1 MVFSPSNV
9 NHLEPAQSKVSEI
22 SSQRTK
28 ELIKWLR
35 DYAQRR
41 INSRLMDERR
51 CITPHIVLD
60 FGKQGLLG
68 MIVPESQGGLGL
80 TYHDMLK
87 IIEQCASFDLNI
99 SLFVGLSNILGIYPI
114 LKYGTT
120 EQKEKYL
127 SSLAHGRELAAFALT
142 EPEAGSNP
150 RGIKTQAIP
159 DGNGGWLLSGTK
171 IWSGSASWSSVINV
185 FAQVVDGQGKSLGVT
200 AFAIPENA
208 QGLKM
213 GHESLTMGM
222 RGMVQNAIHFDQVP
236 VSAENVL
243 GEMGH
248 GFEVA
253 QDAMRLGRLAIAAV
267 CVGGMKRCAQLMLR
281 YASRRSLGTDK
292 LIDKQITLERLSD
305 LTAAIGAVECL
316 VKTMS
321 QWLDQNIPV
330 PEEAF
335 LTAKIIAPELMW
347 QAADQ
352 LIQLLGGRGYI
363 EPNIAPQMLRD
374 ARVLRIF
381 EGPTETL
388 QAHLGILSLYHS
400 PKLAAS
406 LDELFGVSDIG
417 LQLQE
422 VVDFC
427 KTQINTQN
435 LSKEDKQALR
445 QTYQHKLGDLVAWAF
460 MLACLQKSNRNE
472 STDEQQRIEKWTQE
486 HFQAKLST
494 ILQESPLKS
503 TLLSGEQ
510 VESLISKYT
519 ETIGDV
525 EQTLPGENT
534 ELDEY
539 LVNYPN

>member
-1 MVFSPSNV
+1 MVSSPSNV
-9 NHLEPAQSKVSEI
+9 NHLEPAQSELSEI
-22 SSQRTK
+22 SGKRTK
-28 ELIKWLR
+28 ELIEWLR

-51 CITPHIVLD
+51 CITPNIVLD

-87 IIEQCASFDLNI
+87 IIEQCAGIDLNL
-99 SLFVGLSNILGIYPI
+99 SSFVAVHNVLGIYPI
-114 LKYGTT
+114 LKYGTK

-127 SSLAHGRELAAFALT
+127 NCLAQGRDLAAFGLT
-142 EPEAGSNP
+142 EPDAGSNP
-150 RGIKTQAIP
+150 RGIKTEAIP
-159 DGNGGWLLSGTK
+159 DGKDGWLMSGTK
-171 IWSGSASWSSVINV
+171 IWIGTASWSSVINV
-185 FAQVVDGQGKSLGVT
+185 FAQVVDEQGKSLGVT

-208 QGLKM
+208 KGLKQ
-213 GHESLTMGM
+213 GHEFLTIGM
-222 RGMVQNAIHFDQVP
+222 RGMVQNAIHFDQVT
-236 VSAENVL
+236 VSSENIL
-243 GEMGH
+243 GEIGN

-253 QDAMRLGRLAIAAV
+253 QDAMRLGRLAIAAM

-281 YASRRSLGTDK
+281 YASRRSLGVDK
-292 LIDKQITLERLSD
+292 LIHKPITLERLSD

-321 QWLDQNIPV
+321 QWLDQDIPV

-352 LIQLLGGRGYI
+352 LVQLLGGRGYI
-363 EPNIAPQMLRD
+363 ESNIAPQILRD
-374 ARVLRIF
+374 ARVMRIF

-388 QAHLGILSLYHS
+388 QARLGLLALYYA
-400 PKLAAS
+400 PKLCSS
-406 LDELFGVSDIG
+406 LNELLGVSNINIE
-417 LQLQE
+417 LNKA
-422 VVDFC
+422 VDFC
-427 KTQINTQN
+427 KAQINTQN

-445 QTYQHKLGDLVAWAF
+445 QIYQQKLGDLVSWAF

-472 STDEQQRIEKWTQE
+472 STDEQKRIEKWTEE
-486 HFQAKLST
+486 HFRAKLST

-503 TLLSGEQ
+503 TLLSETQ
-510 VESLISKYT
+510 VESLIEKYI

-539 LVNYPN
+539 LLKY

>member
-1 MVFSPSNV
+1 MAASPSKV
-9 NHLEPAQSKVSEI
+9 NHLELAQSELSEI
-22 SSQRTK
+22 SGKRTK
-28 ELIKWLR
+28 ELIEWLR

-51 CITPHIVLD
+51 CITPNIVLD

-87 IIEQCASFDLNI
+87 IIEHCAGIDLNI

-114 LKYGTT
+114 LSHGTT
-120 EQKEKYL
+120 EQKQKYL
-127 SSLAHGRELAAFALT
+127 SPLAQGRELAAFALT
-142 EPEAGSNP
+142 EPGAGSNP
-150 RGIKTQAIP
+150 RLIKTQAIS
-159 DGNGGWLLSGTK
+159 DGKGGWLLSGTK

-185 FAQVVDGQGKSLGVT
+185 FAQVFDEQGKSLGVT

-208 QGLKM
+208 KGLKQ
-213 GHESLTMGM
+213 GHEFLTMGM

-236 VSAENVL
+236 VSPENIL
-243 GEMGH
+243 GEIGN
-248 GFEVA
+248 GFEVG
-253 QDAMRLGRLAIAAV
+253 QDAMRLGRLAISAL

-281 YASRRSLGTDK
+281 YASRRSLGIDK
-292 LIDKQITLERLSD
+292 LIDKPITLERLSD

-316 VKTMS
+316 VKTIS
-321 QWLDQNIPV
+321 QWLDQDIPV

-363 EPNIAPQMLRD
+363 ESNIAPQILRD
-374 ARVLRIF
+374 ARVIRIF

-388 QAHLGILSLYHS
+388 QARLGVLALYYA
-400 PKLAAS
+400 PKLCSS
-406 LDELFGVSDIG
+406 LNELLGVSNINIE
-417 LQLQE
+417 LNKA
-422 VVDFC
+422 VDFC
-427 KTQINTQN
+427 KAQINTQN

-445 QTYQHKLGDLVAWAF
+445 QTYQQKLGDLVSWAF
-460 MLACLQKSNRNE
+460 MLACLQQSNRNE
-472 STDEQQRIEKWTQE
+472 STDEQKRVEKWTEE
-486 HFQAKLST
+486 HFRAKLST

-503 TLLSGEQ
+503 TLLSETQ
-510 VESLISKYT
+510 VESLVEKYI

-539 LVNYPN
+539 LLKY

>member
-1 MVFSPSNV
+1 MAASPSKV
-9 NHLEPAQSKVSEI
+9 NHLELAQSELSEI
-22 SSQRTK
+22 SGKRTK
-28 ELIKWLR
+28 ELIEWLR

-51 CITPHIVLD
+51 CITPNIVLD

-68 MIVPESQGGLGL
+68 MIVPESQGVLGL
-80 TYHDMLK
+80 TYHDILK
-87 IIEQCASFDLNI
+87 IIEQCASIELN
-99 SLFVGLSNILGIYPI
+99 LAVFVGLNNILGIYPI
-114 LKYGTT
+114 LSHGTT
-120 EQKEKYL
+120 EQKRKYL
-127 SSLAHGRELAAFALT
+127 SFLAQGRELAAFALT
-142 EPEAGSNP
+142 EPGAGSNP

-159 DGNGGWLLSGTK
+159 DGKGGWLLSGTK

-185 FAQVVDGQGKSLGVT
+185 FAQVFDEQGKSLGVT

-208 QGLKM
+208 KGLKQ
-213 GHESLTMGM
+213 GHEFLTMGM

-236 VSAENVL
+236 VSPENIL
-243 GEMGH
+243 GEIGN
-248 GFEVA
+248 GFEVG
-253 QDAMRLGRLAIAAV
+253 QDAMRLGRLAISAL

-281 YASRRSLGTDK
+281 YASRRSLGIDK
-292 LIDKQITLERLSD
+292 LIDKPITLERLSD

-316 VKTMS
+316 VKTIS
-321 QWLDQNIPV
+321 QWLDQDIPV

-363 EPNIAPQMLRD
+363 ESNIAPQILRD
-374 ARVLRIF
+374 ARVIRIF

-388 QAHLGILSLYHS
+388 QARLGVLALYYA
-400 PKLAAS
+400 PKLCSS
-406 LDELFGVSDIG
+406 LNELLGVSNINIE
-417 LQLQE
+417 LNKA
-422 VVDFC
+422 VDFC
-427 KTQINTQN
+427 KAQINTQN

-445 QTYQHKLGDLVAWAF
+445 QTYQQKLGDLVSWAF
-460 MLACLQKSNRNE
+460 MLACLQQSNRNE
-472 STDEQQRIEKWTQE
+472 STDEQKRVEKWTEE
-486 HFQAKLST
+486 HFRAKLST

-503 TLLSGEQ
+503 TLLSETQ
-510 VESLISKYT
+510 VESLVEKYI

-539 LVNYPN
+539 LLKY